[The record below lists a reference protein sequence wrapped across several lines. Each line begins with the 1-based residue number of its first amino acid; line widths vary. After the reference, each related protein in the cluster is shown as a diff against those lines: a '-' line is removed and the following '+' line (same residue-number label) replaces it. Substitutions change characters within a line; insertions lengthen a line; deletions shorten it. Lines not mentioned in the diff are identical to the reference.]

1 MKKEMTRILSAA
13 ASAMALGCTACSGNS
28 TESAFEGFSPK
39 LDTEKAVTLE
49 IAGFFGNFEA
59 LDQVENAFNEI
70 YPNVTF
76 SYEQNGGTD
85 LDEYLK
91 NNPYIEIFMAT
102 DENVRFPGLTE
113 KYAEMHWT
121 SSCRFTR
128 NSRR

>member
-1 MKKEMTRILSAA
+1 M
-13 ASAMALGCTACSGNS
+13 
-28 TESAFEGFSPK
+28 
-39 LDTEKAVTLE
+39 TLE

-91 NNPYIEIFMAT
+91 NNPYIEIFMTT

-113 KYAEMHWT
+113 KYAGMHWT